1 MQVLTIDEN
10 GKLDISV
17 RQGLMEAREIFLVIT
32 GANKRDMVEKLTV
45 KMVRLVLNHRI

>member
-17 RQGLMEAREIFLVIT
+17 RQGLMEARNFLSYYWC
-32 GANKRDMVEKLTV
+32 
-45 KMVRLVLNHRI
+45 